1 MTKEEIQKLIEELES
16 LRKENLD
23 LKITVGLPS
32 PEIINGYPA
41 PAKIQEDAILKGLRN
56 QIDALK
62 QTNKSLRQALA
73 KYDDVERS
81 LATLLP
87 ALEVQMK
94 GQTTEIYHL
103 KLNIDQTENTFA
115 GVVRKLEQQIKLLR
129 ENHQREKEQMQLQ
142 FEQEILRIKSE
153 SESKLPVQK
162 TRKKKKP
169 AANAEL
175 PKVQNPFTD
184 LNIFEI

>member
-1 MTKEEIQKLIEELES
+1 MTKEEIQKLIKELES

-23 LKITVGLPS
+23 LKITAGLPS

-56 QIDALK
+56 QIEALK
-62 QTNKSLRQALA
+62 AANQHLQQALD
-73 KYDDVERS
+73 KYDNVERS

-115 GVVRKLEQQIKLLR
+115 GVVRKLEQQIKMLR
-129 ENHQREKEQMQLQ
+129 NNHQEEKEEMQRQ
-142 FEQEILRIKSE
+142 FEQEILRMKAEFSQSNSFSE
-153 SESKLPVQK
+153 ETTSPPSSED
-162 TRKKKKP
+162 
-169 AANAEL
+169 L
-175 PKVQNPFTD
+175 PKIRNPFTD
-184 LNIFEI
+184 LNIFDI